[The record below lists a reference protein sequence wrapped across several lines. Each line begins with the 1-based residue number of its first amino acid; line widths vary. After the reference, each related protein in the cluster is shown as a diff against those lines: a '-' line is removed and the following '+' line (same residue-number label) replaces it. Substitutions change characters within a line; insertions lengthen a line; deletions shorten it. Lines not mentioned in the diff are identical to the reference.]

1 MPYNPNSHERSLIVV
16 DFINVLDLIED
27 SFSNSA
33 VSEADILNF
42 WNSNIP
48 SSENGFLNEE
58 AKSVFSSSFL
68 YYSGNAQ
75 SSEELALE
83 PGGWTVRVSNSV
95 LKTSLVA
102 ASLAGILY
110 LSGFDSIP
118 GYVLPTV
125 LPLLIDIEKV
135 KLKKSEEYI
144 LAELRLNPEIKNREM
159 TAEEIFGMLD
169 ERLKSQIA
177 LLDFIDLL
185 DKLHISG
192 DTTLSKENCYK
203 INQNS
208 TFKITFL

>member
-1 MPYNPNSHERSLIVV
+1 MV
-16 DFINVLDLIED
+16 DFTNISGLIED
-27 SFSNSA
+27 GFSNST
-33 VSEADILNF
+33 VSEADVLRF
-42 WNSNIP
+42 WDSNIP
-48 SSENGFLNEE
+48 ATESGFLYEE
-58 AKSVFSSSFL
+58 ARSVFSSSFL

-75 SSEELALE
+75 SNQELALE
-83 PGGWTVRVSNSV
+83 PGGWTVKISNNV

-102 ASLAGILY
+102 VSLAGILY

-144 LAELRLNPEIKNREM
+144 LAELRLNPEIENKVM
-159 TAEEIFGMLD
+159 TAEAMYGMLD
-169 ERLKSQIA
+169 EFLKSQIA
-177 LLDFIDLL
+177 LPDFIDFL

-192 DTTLSKENCYK
+192 DATMSRENCYK

-208 TFKITFL
+208 TLKITFL